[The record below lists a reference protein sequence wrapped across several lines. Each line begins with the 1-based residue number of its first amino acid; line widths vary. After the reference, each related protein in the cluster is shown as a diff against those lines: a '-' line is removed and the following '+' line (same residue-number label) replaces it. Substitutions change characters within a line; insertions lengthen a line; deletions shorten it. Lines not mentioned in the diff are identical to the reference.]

1 METATF
7 HITTRMISSDT
18 NFKFILLLQE
28 PIPFL
33 YTCVLSVSWKIKAF
47 VVKSYC
53 QASVL

>member
-7 HITTRMISSDT
+7 HITTHMFSSYA
-18 NFKFILLLQE
+18 NIKFILLLQE
-28 PIPFL
+28 PIPLL

-47 VVKSYC
+47 VVKSYR